1 MNLGSIGGAQYFIT
15 FIDEC
20 SRYAEVVM
28 LRNKSDALQ
37 IFKNYKRKIDN
48 LLVKRIKKL
57 RTDNSKEY
65 MSKEFAL
72 FKE

>member
-1 MNLGSIGGAQYFIT
+1 ME
-15 FIDEC
+15 DC

-37 IFKNYKRKIDN
+37 VFKNYKRKDN
-48 LLVKRIKKL
+48 LLVKRTKKL
-57 RTDNSKEY
+57 GTDNGNEY

>member
-1 MNLGSIGGAQYFIT
+1 MNLGAVQHFIT
-15 FIDEC
+15 FMVDVYC

-37 IFKNYKRKIDN
+37 VFKNYKRKADN

-57 RTDNSKEY
+57 GTDSDK
-65 MSKEFAL
+65 
-72 FKE
+72 